1 MCYTMLYYFPRTRYD
16 NDSIG
21 DSEKFKNFHLAVYD
35 HPSSIDFASTLPILD
50 IILSTKFLWHV
61 HLYFFSNIFD
71 TTLGAKFD
79 KKFIGDGWKIHK
91 LVDTS
96 SGFDENASP
105 TEKHIIFWN

>member
-1 MCYTMLYYFPRTRYD
+1 M
-16 NDSIG
+16 
-21 DSEKFKNFHLAVYD
+21 
-35 HPSSIDFASTLPILD
+35 
-50 IILSTKFLWHV
+50 